1 MENNPLN
8 ATTYAR
14 AVFERTAFLH
24 PTKFMVTKTIPILEA
39 DAVIPVTSIEI
50 VTHLKVLYQGS
61 TILATYDTGNELA
74 IVLNASTKT
83 IRQALN
89 KFMEKYLPE
98 TVYHAYFRETR
109 DYVVNHDFPSRK
121 IFTVE
126 EEQALLKTDFA
137 PFFTRYTNRL
147 HD

>member
-24 PTKFMVTKTIPILEA
+24 PTKFMETKSVPILEA
-39 DAVIPVTSIEI
+39 DAIIPVTTIEI

-61 TILATYDTGNELA
+61 TILATYDGGNGLA

-83 IRQALN
+83 IRKALN

-121 IFTVE
+121 ILTIE
-126 EEQALLKTDFA
+126 EEQALLKYDFEQ
-137 PFFTRYTNRL
+137 FFTRYTTRM